1 MIYEDQ
7 GITRM
12 IEGGCFCRSIRYSID
27 EGDYRIVNCH
37 CTMCRKTSGAPFV
50 TWMVVPKEAFHY
62 TKGGPRGLQ
71 SSDKGFR
78 EFCPD
83 CGTPLAFVSS
93 DRPDYIDITTGSLD
107 APGDF
112 APTCAVHEE
121 SKLAWLGTT
130 E

>member
-1 MIYEDQ
+1 
-7 GITRM
+7 M
-12 IEGGCFCRSIRYSID
+12 IEGGCFCQNIRYSID
-27 EGDYRIVNCH
+27 DGDYRIVNCH

-50 TWMVVPKEAFHY
+50 TWVVVPKEAFHY
-62 TKGGPRGLQ
+62 RGGGPRGLQ

-78 EFCPD
+78 EFCAD
-83 CGTPLAFVSS
+83 CGTPLTFVSS

-121 SKLAWLGTT
+121 SKLAWLFAT